1 MTERQMNAT
10 EHVDDL
16 LEIGLPDDEVF
27 WAVGGNYAAL
37 RLQFKRRGRMD
48 LVERLRV
55 WRERD
60 IERLKRAQGKS
71 WW

>member
-1 MTERQMNAT
+1 MVHRQMNAADD
-10 EHVDDL
+10 VDAMV
-16 LEIGLPDDEVF
+16 EIGIPDDEIF
-27 WAVGGNYAAL
+27 WAIGGNYPAL
-37 RLQFKRRGRMD
+37 RLQFKRRGRDD